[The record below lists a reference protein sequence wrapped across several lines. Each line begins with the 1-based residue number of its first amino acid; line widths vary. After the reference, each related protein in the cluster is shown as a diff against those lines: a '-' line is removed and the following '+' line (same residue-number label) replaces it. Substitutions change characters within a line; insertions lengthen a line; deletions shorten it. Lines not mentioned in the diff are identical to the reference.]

1 MIYLSGDYRNVQAVC
16 RKMSYLEGP
25 TVFRRIS
32 SVMLIEFKF

>member
-1 MIYLSGDYRNVQAVC
+1 MIYLCGDYRNVQAVC

-32 SVMLIEFKF
+32 VMLIEI